1 MMILEKKVSTSSST
15 IICFSAPGLARA
27 FLYGISPIGE
37 ISYKGTKNVPWH
49 ILATSAV
56 VYDIFPLRASAHP
69 AGGFLSYR
77 KAISYTTKK
86 DPCRHRQGLPIYSS
100 DNRSTIASSAS
111 ALLKFAGIISAAGME
126 IS

>member
-1 MMILEKKVSTSSST
+1 MCEV
-15 IICFSAPGLARA
+15 RA
-27 FLYGISPIGE
+27 MPIFLGI
-37 ISYKGTKNVPWH
+37 YYNGTKNVPWH

-86 DPCRHRQGLPIYSS
+86 RPNLALVGPNVQSLFLVFRLYFWMALCPLP
-100 DNRSTIASSAS
+100 D
-111 ALLKFAGIISAAGME
+111 LLEGSP
-126 IS
+126 